1 MTFLNENDF
10 IFSFFQPTCVALDT
24 LKHLKWMHVIK
35 CSKKHL
41 LTQRTFKN
49 SLLILITLL
58 LLYFRLY
65 IIDFQGPT
73 FKEVDNPVA
82 SSNSTL
88 TRILSQNY
96 LYALNIWLLLC
107 PDWLA
112 FDWALGTIP
121 LVEHLSDVRILGTAV
136 FHLFIVLLLLHGNR
150 NELIALSLLVLPF
163 LPASGLIRVGFVIAE
178 RVLYVPSIGYCLLLS
193 MGFVKLKK
201 FYPKLRNVILLMFAM
216 LLLVMVAKSLVRSI
230 EWSNEES
237 LFRSALR
244 VCGNN
249 AKVHYNVARVA
260 AEKNQKEVAFRHYKR
275 AIELYPEYESALM
288 NLGNL
293 YRENND
299 LEMAEYYLKK
309 SVSVM

>member
-1 MTFLNENDF
+1 MTFLNGNDF

-201 FYPKLRNVILLMFAM
+201 FYPKLRNVILLMFTM
-216 LLLVMVAKSLVRSI
+216 LLLVLVAKSLVRSI